1 MGSPVNSGGL
11 FYSKFICLPD
21 HCLARLLEMGFQTN
35 LIISAMK
42 RHFENL
48 TAKVSRVIRHWWLLM
63 LAGILCVAAG
73 VVVFIFP
80 MESYMTLSILFG
92 VLMVIVGAIQLIIA
106 STSGNYLAM
115 KGYVIAG
122 GILDL
127 FMGIFLC
134 VYPAV
139 TVVLLPIMLGIW
151 LMYHSFMM
159 IAFGGDLETFK
170 VDGSG
175 WVVFGGFLL
184 LILSILVLVNP
195 FSAGIAAVVVL
206 TGVGLVVFGI
216 ILMMLAFKL
225 KEVHKAIQQ

>member
-1 MGSPVNSGGL
+1 
-11 FYSKFICLPD
+11 
-21 HCLARLLEMGFQTN
+21 
-35 LIISAMK
+35 MK

-127 FMGIFLC
+127 FLGIFLC
-134 VYPAV
+134 IYPAV
-139 TVVLLPIMLGIW
+139 TVALLPIMLGIW

-170 VDGSG
+170 IGGSG
-175 WVVFGGFLL
+175 WVVLGGFLL
-184 LILSILVLVNP
+184 LILSILVLINP
-195 FSAGIAAVVVL
+195 FGAGIATVIVF
-206 TGVGLVVFGI
+206 TGVGLILFGC
-216 ILMMLAFKL
+216 LLCGESLLL
-225 KEVHKAIQQ
+225 KRVHEVYEN

>member
-1 MGSPVNSGGL
+1 
-11 FYSKFICLPD
+11 
-21 HCLARLLEMGFQTN
+21 
-35 LIISAMK
+35 MK

-48 TAKVSRVIRHWWLLM
+48 TAKVSRVIKHWWLLM
-63 LAGILCVAAG
+63 LAGVLCLAAG

-127 FMGIFLC
+127 FLGIFLC
-134 VYPAV
+134 IYPAV
-139 TVVLLPIMLGIW
+139 TVALLPIMLGIW

-170 VDGSG
+170 IGGSG
-175 WVVFGGFLL
+175 WVVLGGFLL

-195 FSAGIAAVVVL
+195 FGAGIATVIVF
-206 TGVGLVVFGI
+206 TGVGLILFGC
-216 ILMMLAFKL
+216 LLCGESLLL
-225 KEVHKAIQQ
+225 KRIHEVYEN